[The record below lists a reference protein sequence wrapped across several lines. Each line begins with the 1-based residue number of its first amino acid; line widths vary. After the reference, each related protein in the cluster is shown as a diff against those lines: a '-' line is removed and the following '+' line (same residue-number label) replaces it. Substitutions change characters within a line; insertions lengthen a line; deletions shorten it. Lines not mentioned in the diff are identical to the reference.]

1 MNCRYLKFSG
11 RQPLQSRR
19 NIARPN
25 LPSGT
30 VFKFDNVT
38 LVVLLNSHAISPG
51 AHVGALNVKAFRV
64 ASVPSRSQHA
74 HCVPSPQRGEGQVE
88 GVRTVEFFSEAS
100 EPPHPALSPAGR
112 GRSRLSPSSLFY

>member
-19 NIARPN
+19 YIARPY

-38 LVVLLNSHAISPG
+38 LVMLLNSHEISPG
-51 AHVGALNVKAFRV
+51 AHTAPAMKGFPGGIRSITMK
-64 ASVPSRSQHA
+64 SRRH
-74 HCVPSPQRGEGQVE
+74 RGI
-88 GVRTVEFFSEAS
+88 
-100 EPPHPALSPAGR
+100 
-112 GRSRLSPSSLFY
+112 